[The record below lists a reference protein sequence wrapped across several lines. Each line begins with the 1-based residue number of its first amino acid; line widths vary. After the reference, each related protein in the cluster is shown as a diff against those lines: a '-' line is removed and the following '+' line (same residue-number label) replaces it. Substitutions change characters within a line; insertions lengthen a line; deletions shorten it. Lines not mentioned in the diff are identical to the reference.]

1 MHSKALYLTKSTQW
15 WDSDPGLPDTKSI
28 CKASSEVSF
37 YLGQVKLVLTGGGL
51 LRTLPW
57 GSVYR
62 NQGIGVWYPH
72 ALLPLSLSLALPHWI
87 ISPQTCGL
95 PCVLQTSDKDHL
107 PAMSQWSWYNVDALR
122 RGFLGQLWDL
132 HKASFSRL

>member
-1 MHSKALYLTKSTQW
+1 MSSYL
-15 WDSDPGLPDTKSI
+15 
-28 CKASSEVSF
+28 E
-37 YLGQVKLVLTGGGL
+37 QVKLVLIGEGEF

-72 ALLPLSLSLALPHWI
+72 ALLPLSLSLALPHGI

-95 PCVLQTSDKDHL
+95 PCVLQTSDEDHF
-107 PAMSQWSWYNVDALR
+107 PAMPQWSWCNVDALR
-122 RGFLGQLWDL
+122 RRIFESTLGSTQSLTS
-132 HKASFSRL
+132 SFSRL